1 MSCKRKVAISYL
13 SFLLLALGSGPMAS
27 GAKDEKLKPEE
38 LIAKHL
44 ESIGPAEKRK
54 AIKTRA
60 TAGTA
65 QVVFRVGGN
74 GNLSGKGNILSDG
87 PSVRM
92 GFNFPAL
99 DYPGEQLAF
108 DGSKVTAGQISPG
121 NYPPFSGFIYQN
133 DFLLKEGLLFG
144 ALSTG
149 WTLLDV
155 SSKQPKLES
164 TGLKKIE
171 GRELYELKYLSRS
184 TKVNMQAW
192 LYFEPETFRHVRS
205 QYKLEVPAT
214 QMTRITDSAEMV
226 RYQILEQFDQFKEV
240 DGLTLPHAYK
250 LDFTIDSP
258 RGGLLT
264 SWTHAIDRVIHNQSF
279 DRQLFSLQ

>member
-1 MSCKRKVAISYL
+1 MSCKRKVAISSL
-13 SFLLLALGSGPMAS
+13 LLLLLALGSGPTAS
-27 GAKDEKLKPEE
+27 GAKDEKLKPED
-38 LIAKHL
+38 LIARHL
-44 ESIGPAEKRK
+44 ESIGPAEKRA

-65 QVVFRVGGN
+65 QVVFRVGGS
-74 GNLSGKGNILSDG
+74 GNLNGKGNILSDG
-87 PSVRM
+87 ASVRM

-108 DGSKVTAGQISPG
+108 DGNKVTAGQMSPG
-121 NYPPFSGFIYQN
+121 NYPPFSNFIREN

-149 WTLLDV
+149 WALQNV

-171 GRELYELKYLSRS
+171 GHELYELKYLSRG

-205 QYKLEVPAT
+205 QYKLELAAT
-214 QMTRITDSAEMV
+214 QMTRITDSAEVV

-240 DGLTLPHAYK
+240 DGLTLPHSYK
-250 LDFTIDSP
+250 LDFTIDAP

-264 SWTHAIDRVIHNQSF
+264 SWTHVIDRIIHNQSLE
-279 DRQLFSLQ
+279 RQLFSLQ